1 MQSRTLTINETGNT
15 RSEATA
21 MPSEPSLALGRRLVL
36 VAEDDPSLRRL
47 IVTVLQDAGYA
58 VVEAQDGAQLL
69 DEIEELLAG
78 PRTRSD
84 SFLIVTDI
92 NMPGLTGLDVLAIL
106 RCASARTPVVLITA
120 FGDAETR
127 AEARELGAVTV
138 LDKPFTVD
146 LLRDVVD
153 QATRPHRE

>member
-1 MQSRTLTINETGNT
+1 MQSRTLTIKETGNT
-15 RSEATA
+15 RSEVTA
-21 MPSEPSLALGRRLVL
+21 MPSEPSLALGRRRVL

-69 DEIEELLAG
+69 EEIEQLLAG

-120 FGDAETR
+120 FGDAETH
-127 AEARELGAVTV
+127 AEARELGAITV
-138 LDKPFTVD
+138 LDKPFDVD
-146 LLRDVVD
+146 VLRDVVE
-153 QATRPHRE
+153 QATRPCGD